1 MEKLKLDVDEL
12 VVASF
17 SPAEADQEGGR
28 GTVQAHSRTFEF
40 RCTNDC
46 TPRCTLSVPC

>member
-28 GTVQAHSRTFEF
+28 GTVQAHSRTLPSFELTEQSKSSEVMF
-40 RCTNDC
+40 E
-46 TPRCTLSVPC
+46 